1 MHGPCQ
7 QEGDGLLIAV
17 QSQAYSIDTSS
28 NGAFDPFDL
37 GVLLGKW
44 GPDGAVQSC
53 SPGNRGDSRKFALL
67 VIRAQN
73 ELPWAYDSR
82 TQTKL

>member
-53 SPGNRGDSRKFALL
+53 SPGNREDSRKFALL